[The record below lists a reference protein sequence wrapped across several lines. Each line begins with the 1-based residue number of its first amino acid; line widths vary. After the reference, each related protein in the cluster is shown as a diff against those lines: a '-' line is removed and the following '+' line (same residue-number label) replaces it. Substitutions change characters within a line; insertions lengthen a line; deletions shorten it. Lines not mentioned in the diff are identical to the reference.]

1 MSDLLRVVCLSEGI
15 PSDTP
20 PGQAIDAIML
30 KRERSR
36 QEMIA
41 LSLSIC
47 AGIGINLNGGDTN
60 RILRPFYTS
69 SEWADIEHQQE
80 EARQEMAERQQLA
93 KLMRMARR

>member
-1 MSDLLRVVCLSEGI
+1 MSDLLRVVCLAEGI
-15 PSDTP
+15 PPDTP
-20 PGQAIDAIML
+20 PGQAMDAIRL

-60 RILRPFYTS
+60 AILRPFYTS
-69 SEWADIEHQQE
+69 AEWEVIEREQA
-80 EARQEMAERQQLA
+80 EARQAMAERQQFA
-93 KLMRMARR
+93 KLMRMAKK

>member
-1 MSDLLRVVCLSEGI
+1 MSDLLRVVCLAEGI
-15 PSDTP
+15 PLGTP
-20 PGQAIDAIML
+20 PGQAMDAIWL

-60 RILRPFYTS
+60 QVLRPFYTDR
-69 SEWADIEHQQE
+69 EWADIEREQA
-80 EARQEMAERQQLA
+80 EARQMMAERQQLA
-93 KLMRMARR
+93 KLMRMAKR